1 MVISRRA
8 LLQHLGAAA
17 TAAAAV
23 PSFGEA
29 ASPGGPATPAPPALT
44 LLDRNE
50 NAYGASE
57 RVVAAMVDAARG
69 AANRYSDRDAEL
81 LRNRIARLHSVS
93 PEHVVLGCG
102 SADILRMAAVA
113 FTGSNRPLVA
123 ANPTLELMTAAARG
137 AGADVVAIPLRPD
150 YTYDLS
156 AMLARCDGP
165 TGLVYIC
172 NPHNPTGTLTQR
184 RDLDAFIRELPD
196 TVHVVIDEAYH
207 HYVTETPDYASFI
220 DRPVDNPRVVVT
232 RSFSKIHGLAGVR
245 IGYGIAMPEVARA
258 LTASRAVAEVN
269 TVAARGALAALDDS
283 EHVRTSVSRT
293 VDDRQEF
300 INQAHARMLKPI
312 DSQTNFVMMNTDR
325 SAADVI
331 NHFKDYGVVLP
342 PPIPLFDTHIRVSL
356 GTPAEMRE
364 FWEVWDVMPRRHRSM

>member
-8 LLQHLGAAA
+8 LLRHIGAAA
-17 TAAAAV
+17 TAAAAA

-29 ASPGGPATPAPPALT
+29 ASATGGAAAPALT
-44 LLDRNE
+44 RLDRNE

-69 AANRYSDRDAEL
+69 AANRYSDAETEL
-81 LRNRIARLHSVS
+81 LRNRIARFHSVS

-102 SADILRMAAVA
+102 SAEILRRAADA
-113 FTGSNRPLVA
+113 FTGSTRPLVVA
-123 ANPTLELMTAAARG
+123 GPTVELMSEYARR
-137 AGADVVAIPLRPD
+137 AGADVVAIPLRAD
-150 YTYDLS
+150 YAYDLA
-156 AMLARCDGP
+156 AMVARCDGT

-172 NPHNPTGTLTQR
+172 NPHNPTGTLTRR
-184 RDLDAFIRELPD
+184 RDLEAFIRELPD

-207 HYVTETPDYASFI
+207 HYVTESRDYASFI
-220 DRPVDNPRVVVT
+220 ERPVDNPRVVVT
-232 RSFSKIHGLAGVR
+232 RSFSKIHGLAGERV
-245 IGYGIAMPEVARA
+245 GYGIALPQVARLLIA
-258 LTASRAVAEVN
+258 ARAATDLN
-269 TVAARGALAALDDS
+269 TVAARGAMAALEDS
-283 EHVRTSVSRT
+283 EHLRTSVSRNI
-293 VDDRQEF
+293 DDRQEF

-312 DSQTNFVMMNTDR
+312 DSQTNFVMLNTER

-331 NHFKDYGVVLP
+331 DHFKTFGVVLSQ
-342 PPIPLFDTHIRVSL
+342 PIPSFDTYIRVSL